1 VIGRVRSVALDLSV
15 VAVLAV
21 LVMMIPVAAF
31 AGDILITVAV
41 PESATVGGRVEVKA
55 VLTSVG
61 EPVDGAVV
69 SLTYRSTFAGKSGA
83 IELDRET
90 TGADG
95 LVVLS
100 YEQRASDNGEMRVEY
115 LGPEDTDVAPAV
127 FTIAVQPG
135 GEQQERSEA
144 GVSIWW
150 LSGWLVIAVIMLV
163 WGLIVFSAAQLVI
176 VGRSATEE
184 IQAESPVL
192 AEVGSEEGSAW
203 VSVVGS
209 EEGSA
214 WISVVLA
221 TVTLI
226 TAIGMVIV
234 FVRNPL
240 THANLDEPTGYDRT
254 PIVRIDEEFPY
265 LGPGLEDPSLAESGD
280 LVSDG
285 QTLYFGLGCGGCH
298 GIAGQGGVVGPE
310 LVGEVGS
317 LGGFIEDV
325 REGPRG
331 MPGYAEEVLSDEQLA
346 KIHAFLK
353 QGDD

>member
-1 VIGRVRSVALDLSV
+1 VIGRVRSIPHDVLV

-31 AGDILITVAV
+31 AGDILITVSV
-41 PESATVGGRVEVKA
+41 PESAVVGGQVEVKA

-69 SLTYRSTFAGKSGA
+69 ALTYRSTFAGKSGA
-83 IELDRET
+83 VELDRET

-95 LVVLS
+95 LAVLS
-100 YEQRASDNGEMRVEY
+100 YEQRASNNGEMRVEY
-115 LGPEDTDVAPAV
+115 LGPEDTDVAPVV

-150 LSGWLVIAVIMLV
+150 LNGWVVIAVIMVV

-176 VGRSATEE
+176 VGRSTDEGE
-184 IQAESPVL
+184 SESPIF
-192 AEVGSEEGSAW
+192 A
-203 VSVVGS
+203 VVGS

-221 TVTLI
+221 IVTLI
-226 TAIGMVIV
+226 TAIGMVVV

-254 PIVRIDEEFPY
+254 LIARVDEEFPY

-280 LVSDG
+280 LLSDG

-298 GIAGQGGVVGPE
+298 GISGQGGVVGPE

-331 MPGYAEEVLSDEQLA
+331 MPGYAEEILSDEQLA

-353 QGDD
+353 PGDH

>member
-1 VIGRVRSVALDLSV
+1 MIGRIRSVALDVLLA
-15 VAVLAV
+15 AVLAV

-31 AGDILITVAV
+31 AGDILITVSV

-95 LVVLS
+95 LAVLS

-127 FTIAVQPG
+127 FTIAVLPG

-150 LSGWLVIAVIMLV
+150 LNGWVVIAVIMVV

-176 VGRSATEE
+176 VGRSADEVE
-184 IQAESPVL
+184 SESPVL
-192 AEVGSEEGSAW
+192 ADVGSEEDSAW
-203 VSVVGS
+203 ISVVGS

-221 TVTLI
+221 IVTLI

-240 THANLDEPTGYDRT
+240 THANLDEPAGYDRT

-280 LVSDG
+280 LLNDG

-298 GIAGQGGVVGPE
+298 GIAGQGGVVGPG
-310 LVGEVGS
+310 LFGEIGS

-331 MPGYAEEVLSDEQLA
+331 MPGYAEDTLSDEQLA

-353 QGDD
+353 QDGG